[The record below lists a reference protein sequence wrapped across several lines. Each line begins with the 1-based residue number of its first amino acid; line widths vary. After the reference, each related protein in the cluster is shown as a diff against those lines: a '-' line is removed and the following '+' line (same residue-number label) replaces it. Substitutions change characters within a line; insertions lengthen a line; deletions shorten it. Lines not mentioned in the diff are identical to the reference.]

1 MTEVV
6 KEEINKSHKNL
17 YKNTEDTN
25 EQNHSRHEIGNG
37 ISKENSSWRK
47 YANENLEPWTGS
59 GNVRFTNKIQ

>member
-37 ISKENSSWRK
+37 ISKENSS
-47 YANENLEPWTGS
+47 
-59 GNVRFTNKIQ
+59 